1 MKYIVGL
8 DKDSKIKVR
17 DATGQDPN
25 YDKMEELERLYPE
38 LTFIIEEDDEDKDKH
53 LGEETSGVTIT
64 RARYRELLNA
74 ENTLEALESAGVDNW
89 EGYDEA
95 LEDMEVDE
103 ED

>member
-17 DATGQDPN
+17 DATGQEPS

-89 EGYDEA
+89 GGYEGA